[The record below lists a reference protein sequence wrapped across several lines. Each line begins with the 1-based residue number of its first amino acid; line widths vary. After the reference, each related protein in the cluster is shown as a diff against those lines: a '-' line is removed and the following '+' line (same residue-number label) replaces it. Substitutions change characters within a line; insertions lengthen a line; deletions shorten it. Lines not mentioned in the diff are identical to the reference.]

1 MNTAT
6 VAVEQKEETMKVL
19 SIAELLCL
27 TRSELL
33 ELAWSLEVQVKEL
46 PHGTNEFD
54 DSLRTLFNVRMALE
68 QIDGL
73 TRVPAP
79 S

>member
-27 TRSELL
+27 TRGELL
-33 ELAWSLEVQVKEL
+33 ELQRSLELQLEEL
-46 PHGTNEFD
+46 DYDSSEFR
-54 DSLRTLFNVRMALE
+54 DSMRTLGNVRQVL
-68 QIDGL
+68 L
-73 TRVPAP
+73 RRVPSAPRPAP